1 MYNTSSMANQKE
13 IRVKISST
21 KKTMKITSAMKLVAA
36 AKVNKMQK
44 RLLTAR
50 PYAAKISELVTSLR
64 NALEPEDLQTNPLLV
79 SKPQV
84 QNILLVVISSD
95 RGLCGGYNANI
106 IKATNKRIRELK
118 AESKNIKL
126 LTVGRKAKNAFSKAV
141 YTEQGIDIQKSF
153 INLSSIPTN
162 QEAALIADYAKQM
175 FLNGEVD
182 KVEIIFTS
190 FISLVNNIVKTET
203 FLPCDIS
210 MADSSETNTTKEEPY
225 VLFEPSSQS
234 LVDTLVPLYI
244 QSLVYQA
251 LIEATT
257 SELAARM
264 TAMSNA
270 TNNAKEFIKR
280 LVLKYNKARQ
290 ASITQEISEIVG
302 GAAALTA

>member
-1 MYNTSSMANQKE
+1 MANQKE

-50 PYAAKISELVTSLR
+50 PYAAKISELVSNLR
-64 NALEPEDLQTNPLLV
+64 NALEAEDLQKNPLLI
-79 SKPQV
+79 SKPQA
-84 QNILLVVISSD
+84 QNILLIVISSD

-126 LTVGRKAKNAFSKAV
+126 LTVGRKAKTAFSKSIYV
-141 YTEQGIDIQKSF
+141 EQGVIIEKSF
-153 INLSSIPTN
+153 INLSSIPTSH
-162 QEAALIADYAKQM
+162 EAALISDYAKQM

-182 KVEIIFTS
+182 KVEIIYTS
-190 FISLVNNIVKTET
+190 FVSLVNNTVKVEN
-203 FLPCDIS
+203 FLPCDIPATQS
-210 MADSSETNTTKEEPY
+210 NTDNKEEPY
-225 VLFEPSSQS
+225 VIFEPDSQS
-234 LVDTLVPLYI
+234 LVDTLIPLYI

-251 LIEATT
+251 LLEATT
-257 SELAARM
+257 SELASRM

-302 GAAALTA
+302 GAAALVA